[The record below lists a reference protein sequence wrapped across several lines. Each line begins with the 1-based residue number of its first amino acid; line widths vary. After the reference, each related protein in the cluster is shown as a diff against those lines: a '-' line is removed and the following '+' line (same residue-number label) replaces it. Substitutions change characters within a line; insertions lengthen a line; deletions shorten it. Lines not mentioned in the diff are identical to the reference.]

1 MKQLPYFAWASVC
14 KVGRP
19 LMSSALVSPLHT
31 LSKYTSQM
39 ILPQSVN
46 KDFSVSE
53 VYFPKNLTLLYRH
66 RNRTL
71 WGVPVSIVCEIYHNT
86 PHDMAK
92 NSYICGV
99 ALGQHIYLMKV

>member
-1 MKQLPYFAWASVC
+1 MKQLPYFAWAAVC

-46 KDFSVSE
+46 KDFFCFRSLLSE
-53 VYFPKNLTLLYRH
+53 ESN
-66 RNRTL
+66 
-71 WGVPVSIVCEIYHNT
+71 IVIS
-86 PHDMAK
+86 A
-92 NSYICGV
+92 
-99 ALGQHIYLMKV
+99 